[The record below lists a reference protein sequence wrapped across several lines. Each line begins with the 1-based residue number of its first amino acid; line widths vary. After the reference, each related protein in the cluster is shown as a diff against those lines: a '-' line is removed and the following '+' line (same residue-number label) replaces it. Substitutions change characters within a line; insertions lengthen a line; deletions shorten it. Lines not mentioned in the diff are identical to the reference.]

1 MTMELYEEILL
12 ERVNQD
18 AKHPLPPRYIRHPDS
33 KYEMMHSIRYRLEQ
47 VQKDNAK
54 RELDGDES
62 WYGICTEELLEAFAE
77 RNIDKMREELIQSI
91 ALQVRMVEAIDRDR
105 KTGDKKKGDKK
116 RFL

>member
-12 ERVNQD
+12 GRVSQD

-33 KYEMMHSIRYRLEQ
+33 KYERIHAIRYRLDQ
-47 VQKDNAK
+47 VREENGK
-54 RELDGDES
+54 REIEGDES
-62 WYGICTEELLEAFAE
+62 WYSICTEELLEAFAE
-77 RNIDKMREELIQSI
+77 RNIDKMRGELIQSI
-91 ALQVRMVEAIDRDR
+91 ALQVRMVEAIDRNR